1 MSEVRATN
9 PLVDQF
15 RKGGV
20 PKDLRLMAAQGALP
34 LKPEDL
40 LELWTDLVHDKE
52 PEIQEAA
59 TKSMTTFPAAEF
71 VPVLKSKETPAA
83 VLAWAVTHRKEREL
97 REAALQNTSLSD
109 ETIESL
115 VPELPSELAEL
126 VVINQQ
132 RLLRRTSLLEALETN
147 PSLSNDQKRRLRELR
162 ETFKIGTVEAPPPP
176 TPPPPK
182 PAPEPEE
189 PELAE
194 DSLDSPEMSED
205 EAMVRYLSP
214 DERESTE
221 KVSAVQ
227 KIYRLNT
234 AEKMI
239 MALKGSREERT
250 ILVRDPNRLVAAAV
264 IGSPRLTDPEIE
276 AFSAMKNISDEILRK
291 IGTHK
296 EWMKRYSIV
305 SNLVRNLRTPI
316 GISIG
321 LVSRLTQRDLK
332 LVAND
337 RNLPTAIRQAA
348 LKLIKRGDSGGE
360 EIACPLPDRP
370 PPDRPSAALRRLI
383 PEGFHHESDE
393 N

>member
-1 MSEVRATN
+1 MTDVRATN

-40 LELWTDLVHDKE
+40 LELWTDLVHDSD
-52 PEIQEAA
+52 PAIQEAA
-59 TKSMTTFPAAEF
+59 SKSISTFAVAEF
-71 VPVLKSKETPAA
+71 LPVLKSRETPPAI
-83 VLAWAVTHRKEREL
+83 LAWAVTHRPEQEL
-97 REAALQNTSLSD
+97 REVALQNTSLAD

-115 VPELPSELAEL
+115 AATLPSSLAEL

-132 RLLRRTSLLEALETN
+132 RLLRRTTLLEAVETN
-147 PSLSNDQKRRLRELR
+147 PNLSNDQRRRLRELR
-162 ETFKIGTVEAPPPP
+162 ETFKIGVVEAPSS
-176 TPPPPK
+176 PPPPA
-182 PAPEPEE
+182 PAPEPPRPPE

-194 DSLDSPEMSED
+194 VSLDAPEMSED
-205 EAMVRYLSP
+205 EAMVRFLSEE
-214 DERESTE
+214 ERQSSE

-305 SNLVRNLRTPI
+305 SNLVRNPRTPV
-316 GISIG
+316 GISMG
-321 LVSRLTQRDLK
+321 LVSRLTPRDLK
-332 LVAND
+332 HVSTD
-337 RNLPTAIRQAA
+337 RNVPEAIRKTA
-348 LKLIKRGDSGGE
+348 LKFVKSVEPGQKK
-360 EIACPLPDRP
+360 
-370 PPDRPSAALRRLI
+370 
-383 PEGFHHESDE
+383 H
-393 N
+393 